1 MSDINNITPL
11 NSTNESPDKEINV
24 GVRNIKKSV
33 WKVAQARSI
42 ELGIPVGKYLEKLI
56 AMEAGLGKDINN
68 Q

>member
-56 AMEAGLGKDINN
+56 SMEAGLGTNTNN